1 MDLSEG
7 RRVTFTADGL
17 TLEGVL
23 HLPETTPCPGVV
35 VAHPHPQYG
44 GEMHNNVVHALCRA
58 ANAAGAAAL
67 RFNFRGVGFSEGAF
81 DNGVGEIGDVAAALE
96 YLRGLP
102 EIDSSRVGL
111 CGYSFGSIMAVRYAH
126 KRGDLAALVLV
137 ANPVQRGPKLEL
149 HLDAPTLFITGDRDP
164 YCDGK
169 LIEEYRTQIGD
180 DVTLEIVPGVDHF
193 WVGSEGRLVD
203 AVTRF
208 LRLHLISDRTEMP
221 MKGSPK

>member
-67 RFNFRGVGFSEGAF
+67 RFNFRGVGGSEGSF
-81 DNGVGEIGDVAAALE
+81 DNGVGEQRDVHGALE
-96 YLRGLP
+96 YVRGLP
-102 EIDSSRVGL
+102 EIDASRIAVA
-111 CGYSFGSIMAVRYAH
+111 GYSFGALVVLRYANG
-126 KRGDLAALVLV
+126 REDLSAVV
-137 ANPVQRGPKLEL
+137 SVSNPTQRGPRVEL
-149 HLDAPTLFITGDRDP
+149 SMRVPTLFVTGDRDE
-164 YCDGK
+164 YCDGA
-169 LIEEYRTQIGD
+169 LLTEYREQIGD
-180 DVTLEIVPGVDHF
+180 DVTVTVLPGVDHF
-193 WVGSEGRLVD
+193 WRGSDDRLIETVS
-203 AVTRF
+203 AF
-208 LRLHLISDRTEMP
+208 LRNHLL
-221 MKGSPK
+221 